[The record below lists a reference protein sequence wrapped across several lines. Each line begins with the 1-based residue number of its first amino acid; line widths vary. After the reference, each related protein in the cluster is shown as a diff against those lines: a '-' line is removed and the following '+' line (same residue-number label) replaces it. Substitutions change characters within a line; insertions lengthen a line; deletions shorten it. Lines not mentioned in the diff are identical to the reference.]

1 MLNTMLISSSL
12 FEFDGRKFINLKLF
26 NNIGNDFLRKLEY
39 NNCSNR
45 NHTTQE
51 DCSLGDKPL
60 ISERQPLLE

>member
-1 MLNTMLISSSL
+1 M
-12 FEFDGRKFINLKLF
+12 KKKLQ

-51 DCSLGDKPL
+51 DCSLGNKPL